1 MIWLRGPEGVATKP
15 GVIFLF
21 WYNLL
26 GTKLSVSYERL
37 LPQYK
42 EWNPPMLV
50 LTRKVGESIQI
61 NDDVK
66 ITVIEVKG
74 KNIRIGIDAP
84 KTTKVYREEV
94 FLKIKEENKTAS
106 STPAGFDPEKITN
119 FIANNLKK

>member
-1 MIWLRGPEGVATKP
+1 
-15 GVIFLF
+15 
-21 WYNLL
+21 
-26 GTKLSVSYERL
+26 
-37 LPQYK
+37 
-42 EWNPPMLV
+42 MLV

-74 KNIRIGIDAP
+74 RNIRIGIDAP

-106 STPAGFDPEKITN
+106 ATPAEFDPGKITD
-119 FIANNLKK
+119 FIAGNLKK

>member
-1 MIWLRGPEGVATKP
+1 MREV
-15 GVIFLF
+15 
-21 WYNLL
+21 LL
-26 GTKLSVSYERL
+26 L
-37 LPQYK
+37 QYK

-94 FLKIKEENKTAS
+94 FLKIQEENKIAS
-106 STPAGFDPEKITN
+106 STPAGFDPGKITD
-119 FIANNLKK
+119 FISDNLKK